1 MKERNTQA
9 QDQVFTREQALWHA
23 AWLISRVREKVAELY
38 GWAVAGEATSAFTPL
53 ILAQEVHAAL
63 QEALTFARAFAD
75 YQSLRAERTRLS
87 GGGPPRGR
95 PHPPGEGA
103 CPACRGRGGA
113 LLMRALALLLA
124 LLLLLSAPASAL
136 GPQDPGRVSPL
147 SDEVKGL
154 GPGTR

>member
-75 YQSLRAERTRLS
+75 YQSFEQSVHAFLEEARLEAARILREKEPAQ
-87 GGGPPRGR
+87 PA
-95 PHPPGEGA
+95 GEE
-103 CPACRGRGGA
+103 
-113 LLMRALALLLA
+113 
-124 LLLLLSAPASAL
+124 
-136 GPQDPGRVSPL
+136 
-147 SDEVKGL
+147 EV
-154 GPGTR
+154 PF